1 MNTAQIAKQRLMN
14 SSIRFNTDKI
24 ADFFTEEKTMTNMDY
39 KKIAIDIYD
48 ALHQLIEDVIMSQDE
63 ATEVDLNESIANA
76 YAVADRYDDVLI

>member
-1 MNTAQIAKQRLMN
+1 MN
-14 SSIRFNTDKI
+14 SSIKFNTDKI

-39 KKIAIDIYD
+39 KKIAMDIYD